1 MSPASVQV
9 RVDLESIEKDVVRFG
24 SGERTHAIT
33 VLDVSSLEQP
43 LASADDAKQ
52 EELLAG
58 RAQFLN
64 AQMADFQ
71 VLVRAE
77 PVDLTAH
84 LERIEQQMSGQS
96 EILVGIARDYVA
108 FVQKLARQ
116 RTLLERR
123 CYVVLPGSNSPGDPH
138 QGAAH
143 ALRRLVGGNR
153 WAGSPALRAAL
164 ADDVARH
171 LTARCDEVAGHLRR
185 SGLQTRRLDGP
196 GYARLY
202 HRCWAPEQARTQRFQ
217 RELDDYTALVVSGAR
232 PTRPGAASDRSAER
246 LSGATTDIPGARAL
260 SRDERLLALG
270 SRTLA
275 DLVAPGSC
283 EVRADH
289 LQLDG
294 QYARVLAVTLYP
306 RTVTPGWLAPLVEGD
321 LPLELSVHVRPLQ
334 SADMVRALG
343 QQIARLQSARLAQA
357 RSERIADPEREIALE
372 DAERLRDRLQRGD
385 ERIFSVSLYI
395 LVRGST
401 RRELDEL
408 TRRVETQLDGMLAH
422 SRRARWEQERGFR
435 SCLPEGRDQLLVS
448 RNLDTS
454 ALAATL
460 PFVGSS
466 LSMERGVL
474 YGVAPRTQAPII
486 VDPFD
491 DDLDN
496 YHLVVVAPSGSG
508 KSYFVKLMALR
519 TLILGVDYLVVD
531 PEDEYRA
538 LARDVG
544 GQVVRLAPSSQ
555 QHINPLDLVL
565 PDASAEIDGPEGALA
580 EAIDTVATRLEL
592 LLCAGAG
599 ARGAPGTLDT
609 DERAVLDRALHGT
622 YAAAGITPDT
632 VAEGRPAPMLAAL
645 HDTLARMG
653 GDVASRLA
661 TRLERHARAGLFAG
675 PTNVALDRA
684 FVVFQIRDLPE
695 ELWPLAIHWIGGYVW
710 NRARRQRRPR
720 RLVVEEAAMLLAHP
734 SGGAFLAEVARR
746 ARKHYLGLVTI
757 TQKIADLSSSEHGDT
772 ILTNAAMKL
781 LLKQTSEII
790 DVADA
795 RFRFTWEERR
805 WLLGAAR
812 GEGLLL
818 VGGQRLQIRIVG
830 SNAEHRLATTNPR
843 ELAQLE
849 PGQLVLPDAQQ
860 RSHPA
865 GLGAMLADRRAD
877 TSRRK
882 GQAAAVTDR
891 GDQ

>member
-9 RVDLESIEKDVVRFG
+9 RVDLESIEQDVVRFG
-24 SGERTHAIT
+24 VGERAHAIA

-64 AQMADFQ
+64 AQMTDFQ
-71 VLVRAE
+71 IVVRAE

-84 LERIEQQMSGQS
+84 LARIEQQMAGQS
-96 EILVGIARDYVA
+96 EVLRGVARDYVT
-108 FVQKLARQ
+108 FVESLARQ

-123 CYVVLPGSNSPGDPH
+123 CYVVLPGGTTPGGPH
-138 QGAAH
+138 QGAGQV
-143 ALRRLVGGNR
+143 LRRLVGGTR
-153 WAGSPALRAAL
+153 WPGSPALRAAL
-164 ADDVARH
+164 ADDVARQ
-171 LTARCDEVAGHLRR
+171 LTGRCDAVAGDLRR
-185 SGLQTRRLDGP
+185 SGLQTRRLDGT

-217 RELDDYTALVVSGAR
+217 RELDDYTTLVVSGAR
-232 PTRPGAASDRSAER
+232 QASPGATSHRLDVA
-246 LSGATTDIPGARAL
+246 LSGAMTDTPGARTL

-275 DLVAPGSC
+275 DLVAPGAC

-289 LQLDG
+289 LRLDG

-321 LPLELSVHVRPLQ
+321 LPIEVSVHVRPLQ

-343 QQIARLQSARLAQA
+343 QQIARLQSSRLAQA
-357 RSERIADPEREIALE
+357 RGERIADPEREIALE

-422 SRRARWEQERGFR
+422 SRRAHWEQERGFR

-474 YGVAPRTQAPII
+474 YGMAPRTQAPII

-491 DDLDN
+491 DTLDN
-496 YHLVVVAPSGSG
+496 YHPVVIAPSGSG

-519 TLILGVDYLVVD
+519 TLIVGVDYLVVD

-538 LARDVG
+538 LAQEVG
-544 GQVVRLAPSSQ
+544 GQLVRLAPSSP

-565 PDASAEIDGPEGALA
+565 PEPSAEVGGPDGVLAGAIA
-580 EAIDTVATRLEL
+580 TVTTRLEL

-599 ARGAPGTLDT
+599 AAGAPGTFDG
-609 DERAVLDRALHGT
+609 DERAVLDHALQKT
-622 YAAAGITPDT
+622 YSAADITPDT
-632 VAEGRPAPMLAAL
+632 VGQGRPAPALAAL
-645 HDTLARMG
+645 HDTLGRMA

-661 TRLERHARAGLFAG
+661 MRLERHARAGLFAG
-675 PTNVALDRA
+675 PTNVALDRS

-710 NRARRQRRPR
+710 NSARRQRRPR

-757 TQKIADLSSSEHGDT
+757 TQKMADLSSSEHGDT

-795 RFRFTWEERR
+795 RFRFTWDERR

-818 VGGQRLQIRIVG
+818 VGGQREQIRIVA
-830 SNAEHRLATTNPR
+830 SKAEHRLATTNPR
-843 ELAQLE
+843 ELLE
-849 PGQLVLPDAQQ
+849 VDPGHLELPEPHLPS
-860 RSHPA
+860 RPA
-865 GLGAMLADRRAD
+865 ALGAVLADRRSGV
-877 TSRRK
+877 SRRN
-882 GQAAAVTDR
+882 GRAEAAADGGGR
-891 GDQ
+891 